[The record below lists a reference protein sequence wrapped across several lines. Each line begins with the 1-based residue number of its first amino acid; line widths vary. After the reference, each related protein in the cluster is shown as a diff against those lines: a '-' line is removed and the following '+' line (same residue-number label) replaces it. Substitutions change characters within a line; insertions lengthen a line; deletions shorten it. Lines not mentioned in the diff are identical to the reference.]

1 MYRWLAE
8 KLGNVSVNHKLGV
21 GFGLVLLL
29 TLLITFTGWT
39 GLGDVASRGDK
50 LGYISSLNVLTKD
63 LRIARLDYEMRRGEQ
78 GTAAVSELLN
88 RLDSGM
94 KTARTLIEQP
104 ADIALIDEQLAA
116 VEQYKR
122 AFSDMAQA
130 GANREDARSKL
141 GNTADNAVL
150 KVTEVEKSLLQSDSV
165 TQFNSVVDLSK
176 LIQQARFQ
184 VRGYT
189 YSGKVEAEQPA
200 LDAIDNALKKI
211 TELQGSLQEQ
221 YQANLQQASVSLQAY
236 RAAVSQ
242 FRDSQ
247 VATAVAL
254 KTMSAQGDVLLN
266 RSDKLTIS
274 QTAVRDTDA
283 AQAKYLLL
291 LATVL
296 ALIFG
301 LVAAWAI
308 TRQIVIPLNQTL
320 KVAER
325 VASGDL
331 SHDLTSTRQDELG
344 QLQRAMQSMTVG
356 LRELIGG
363 ISDGVTQIAS
373 AAEQLSS
380 VTEQTSAGVNNQK
393 IETDQVATA
402 MNEMAATVQEVA
414 RNAEEA
420 SEAAVAADQQAR
432 EGDKVVG
439 EAIAQIERLAT
450 EVGNS
455 TEAMGHLKR
464 ESDKIGSV
472 LDVIKSVAQQT
483 NLLALNAAIEAARA
497 GEAGRG
503 FAVVADEVRSLAQRT
518 QKSTEEIEELIVGLQ
533 TGTQQVATIMDNSRG
548 LTDSSV
554 ELTRRAGSALA
565 NITRTVSTIQAMNS
579 QIATAA
585 EQQSAVAEEINR
597 SVLNVRDVSEQTS
610 SASEETAASS
620 AELARLGIYLQ
631 TLVGRSRLCRG
642 WAATHPGRRTSATC
656 EISYTLISPPSP
668 QIVLAFALLRSA
680 FSDLEVHH
688 VSSADPLAGQ
698 RQRPTQTRPG
708 FWPGAGP
715 QFHHRHDRLAGL
727 ECRTVPLQQ
736 PDGAGPTGRRR
747 GGHARQPHRV
757 PNAHRHGQPGQN
769 DAADRKNRPAPR
781 LPVKTHERPDR
792 PAASR
797 GSRTP
802 GSRLQSGA
810 GGIAAVDRTAGKRPA
825 AAAKSRPASQR
836 HPRATVQRTA

>member
-1 MYRWLAE
+1 MHRWLAE

-130 GANREDARSKL
+130 GASREDARSKL

-439 EAIAQIERLAT
+439 EAIAPIERLAT

-455 TEAMGHLKR
+455 TIAMGDLKR

-533 TGTQQVATIMDNSRG
+533 NGTQQVATIMDNSRG

-554 ELTRRAGSALA
+554 ELTRRAGSALES
-565 NITRTVSTIQAMNS
+565 ITRTVSTIQAMNS

-631 TLVGRSRLCRG
+631 TLVGRFR
-642 WAATHPGRRTSATC
+642 
-656 EISYTLISPPSP
+656 I
-668 QIVLAFALLRSA
+668 
-680 FSDLEVHH
+680 
-688 VSSADPLAGQ
+688 
-698 RQRPTQTRPG
+698 
-708 FWPGAGP
+708 
-715 QFHHRHDRLAGL
+715 
-727 ECRTVPLQQ
+727 
-736 PDGAGPTGRRR
+736 
-747 GGHARQPHRV
+747 
-757 PNAHRHGQPGQN
+757 
-769 DAADRKNRPAPR
+769 
-781 LPVKTHERPDR
+781 
-792 PAASR
+792 
-797 GSRTP
+797 
-802 GSRLQSGA
+802 
-810 GGIAAVDRTAGKRPA
+810 
-825 AAAKSRPASQR
+825 
-836 HPRATVQRTA
+836 

>member
-8 KLGNVSVNHKLGV
+8 KLGNVSVKTKLRV

-29 TLLITFTGWT
+29 TLMITFTGWS
-39 GLGDVASRGDK
+39 GLGSVISRGDK
-50 LGYISSLNVLTKD
+50 LGYISSVNELTKD
-63 LRIARLDYEMRRGEQ
+63 LRLARLDYEMRRGEQ
-78 GTAAVSELLN
+78 GPSAVNELISKLE
-88 RLDSGM
+88 SGL
-94 KTARTLIEQP
+94 KTADTLIDQP
-104 ADIALIDEQLAA
+104 ADNLLVDEQLAA
-116 VEQYKR
+116 IAQYKR
-122 AFSDMAQA
+122 AFDDMAQA
-130 GANREDARSKL
+130 GANRENARSKL
-141 GNTADNAVL
+141 GDTADNAVL
-150 KVTEVEKSLLQSDSV
+150 KIGEIEKALLQGDSV
-165 TQFNSVVDLSK
+165 TQFDSVVELSK

-211 TELQGSLQEQ
+211 AALNGTLPEQ
-221 YQANLQQASVSLQAY
+221 YASNLQQASVSLQAY

-242 FRDSQ
+242 YRDSQ
-247 VATAVAL
+247 VANAAAT
-254 KTMSAQGDVLLN
+254 KKMGEQGDILLD
-266 RSDKLTIS
+266 RSKKLTLS
-274 QTAVRDTDA
+274 QTVVRDTDA
-283 AQAKYLLL
+283 AQAKNLLL
-291 LATVL
+291 LATSL

-308 TRQIVIPLNQTL
+308 TRQIILPLNQTL

-331 SHDLTSTRQDELG
+331 SQDLISLRQDELG

-373 AAEQLSS
+373 AAEQLSA
-380 VTEQTSAGVNNQK
+380 VTEQTSAGVNSQK
-393 IETDQVATA
+393 VETDQVATA

-420 SEAAVAADQQAR
+420 SEAALAADQQAR

-518 QKSTEEIEELIVGLQ
+518 QKSTEENEELIVGLQ
-533 TGTQQVATIMDNSRG
+533 SGTQQVANIMDNSRG

-554 ELTRRAGSALA
+554 ELTRRAGTTLE

-597 SVLNVRDVSEQTS
+597 SVLNVRDISEQTAA
-610 SASEETAASS
+610 ASEETAASS
-620 AELARLGIYLQ
+620 TELARLGTHLQ
-631 TLVGRSRLCRG
+631 TLVGRFR
-642 WAATHPGRRTSATC
+642 
-656 EISYTLISPPSP
+656 I
-668 QIVLAFALLRSA
+668 
-680 FSDLEVHH
+680 
-688 VSSADPLAGQ
+688 
-698 RQRPTQTRPG
+698 
-708 FWPGAGP
+708 
-715 QFHHRHDRLAGL
+715 
-727 ECRTVPLQQ
+727 
-736 PDGAGPTGRRR
+736 
-747 GGHARQPHRV
+747 
-757 PNAHRHGQPGQN
+757 
-769 DAADRKNRPAPR
+769 
-781 LPVKTHERPDR
+781 
-792 PAASR
+792 
-797 GSRTP
+797 
-802 GSRLQSGA
+802 
-810 GGIAAVDRTAGKRPA
+810 
-825 AAAKSRPASQR
+825 
-836 HPRATVQRTA
+836 

>member
-8 KLGNVSVNHKLGV
+8 KLGNVSVKSKLGV

-29 TLLITFTGWT
+29 TLLITFTGWS
-39 GLGDVASRGDK
+39 GLSGVISRGDK
-50 LGYISSLNVLTKD
+50 LGFISSLNELTKD
-63 LRIARLDYEMRRGEQ
+63 LRLARLDYEMRRGEQ
-78 GTAAVSELLN
+78 GPAAVNGLLVQ
-88 RLDSGM
+88 LEAGL
-94 KTARTLIEQP
+94 KTADTLIDQP
-104 ADIALIDEQLAA
+104 ADNRLVDDQLVA
-116 VEQYKR
+116 VDQYRR
-122 AFSDMAQA
+122 AFEAMVQA
-130 GANREDARSKL
+130 GANRENARSKL
-141 GNTADNAVL
+141 GDTADNAVL
-150 KVTEVEKSLLQSDSV
+150 KVGEIEKALLQGDSV
-165 TQFNSVVDLSK
+165 SQFNSVVDLSK

-189 YSGKVEAEQPA
+189 YSGKTEAEQPA

-211 TELQGSLQEQ
+211 TSLNGQIPDQ
-221 YQANLQQASVSLQAY
+221 YSTNLQQASVSLQAY

-242 FRDSQ
+242 YRDSQ
-247 VATAVAL
+247 VATAAAM
-254 KTMSAQGDVLLN
+254 KIMAEQGDILLD
-266 RSDKLTIS
+266 RSKKLTAS
-274 QTAVRDTDA
+274 QTVVRDNDA
-283 AQAKYLLL
+283 AQAKQLLA

-296 ALIFG
+296 ALVFG
-301 LVAAWAI
+301 LIAAWAI
-308 TRQIVIPLNQTL
+308 TRQIIIPLNQTL

-331 SHDLTSTRQDELG
+331 SHNLDSARQDELG

-373 AAEQLSS
+373 AAEQLSA
-380 VTEQTSAGVNNQK
+380 VTEQTSAGVNSQK
-393 IETDQVATA
+393 VETDQVATA

-533 TGTQQVATIMDNSRG
+533 SGTQQVATIMDNSRG

-554 ELTRRAGSALA
+554 ELTRRAGAALG

-631 TLVGRSRLCRG
+631 TLVGRF
-642 WAATHPGRRTSATC
+642 RT
-656 EISYTLISPPSP
+656 
-668 QIVLAFALLRSA
+668 
-680 FSDLEVHH
+680 
-688 VSSADPLAGQ
+688 
-698 RQRPTQTRPG
+698 
-708 FWPGAGP
+708 
-715 QFHHRHDRLAGL
+715 
-727 ECRTVPLQQ
+727 
-736 PDGAGPTGRRR
+736 
-747 GGHARQPHRV
+747 
-757 PNAHRHGQPGQN
+757 
-769 DAADRKNRPAPR
+769 
-781 LPVKTHERPDR
+781 
-792 PAASR
+792 
-797 GSRTP
+797 
-802 GSRLQSGA
+802 
-810 GGIAAVDRTAGKRPA
+810 
-825 AAAKSRPASQR
+825 
-836 HPRATVQRTA
+836 